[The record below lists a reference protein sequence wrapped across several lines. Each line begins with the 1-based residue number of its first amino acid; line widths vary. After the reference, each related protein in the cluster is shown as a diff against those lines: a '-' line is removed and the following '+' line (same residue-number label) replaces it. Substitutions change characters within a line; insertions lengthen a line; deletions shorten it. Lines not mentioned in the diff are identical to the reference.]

1 MYQLRKLTKRFL
13 ERFRTNIE
21 DPTTRTVVKNCV
33 RDWFSWEARGT
44 KKAKSPESDSPSE
57 MLVSAGD
64 QPEGQRTGDSWVLV
78 RGNVASDWGLAY
90 LRPTLTTGLP
100 SSSRCGMYEVRSY
113 FSCLSYDKSEEE
125 KISMRWGKTA
135 CGVSHAWMTFN
146 GNCWPKKA
154 SEAKPGL
161 WVYLFHVPFPNPP
174 RPLTL
179 LQRAK
184 GSADDQGWENYLA
197 SHKPLPNRRI
207 WRLWKNCTLRGCLCL
222 WFY

>member
-113 FSCLSYDKSEEE
+113 FSCLSYYKSEEE
-125 KISMRWGKTA
+125 KISMRWGKQRVESVMLGWLSTVTVGQKKHQRQNPDGGFISSMCPSLILLA
-135 CGVSHAWMTFN
+135 HSHCYKGPKAQQMTRDGKITWLHTSHYLTEEFEDCGKIV
-146 GNCWPKKA
+146 
-154 SEAKPGL
+154 L
-161 WVYLFHVPFPNPP
+161 
-174 RPLTL
+174 
-179 LQRAK
+179 
-184 GSADDQGWENYLA
+184 
-197 SHKPLPNRRI
+197 
-207 WRLWKNCTLRGCLCL
+207 
-222 WFY
+222 